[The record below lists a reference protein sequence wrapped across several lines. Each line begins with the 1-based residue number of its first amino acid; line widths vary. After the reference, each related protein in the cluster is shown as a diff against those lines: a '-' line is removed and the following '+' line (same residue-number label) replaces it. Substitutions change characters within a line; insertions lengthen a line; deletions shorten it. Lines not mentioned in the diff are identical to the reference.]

1 MNKAEFV
8 SFIASSNNCSKADA
22 ERALNMVV
30 DSFTDAMQKGQSVN
44 LVGFGAFDVQKRN
57 AREGRN
63 PKTGE
68 KMHIAAYKQPVF
80 RAGKKLKDACNS

>member
-8 SFIASSNNCSKADA
+8 SFIASQHTISKTEA
-22 ERALNMVV
+22 ERQLNNIVE
-30 DSFTDAMQKGQSVN
+30 SITKAISKNESIN
-44 LVGFGAFDVQKRN
+44 LVGFGSFSVQKRN

-63 PKTGE
+63 PKTGA

-80 RAGKKLKDACNS
+80 KAGKKLKDSCN

>member
-8 SFIASSNNCSKADA
+8 SFMASANDCSKADA

-30 DSFTDAMQKGQSVN
+30 ESITQALSKGDSVG
-44 LVGFGAFDVQKRN
+44 LVGFGSFGVQRRN

-68 KMHIAAYKQPVF
+68 KMHIAAYNQPFLKVG
-80 RAGKKLKDACNS
+80 RKLKDACN

>member
-8 SFIASSNNCSKADA
+8 SFISSAHNCSKSEA
-22 ERALNMVV
+22 EKSLNIVV
-30 DSFTDAMQKGQSVN
+30 ESFMDAMSKGESVN
-44 LVGFGAFDVQKRN
+44 LVGFGSFAVQERN

-68 KMHIAAYKQPVF
+68 KMHIPAYKQPVF
-80 RAGKKLKDACNS
+80 KAGKKLKDSCN